1 MKYCIGRWPLLA
13 VLAALRPDSLRILT
27 RNVVEEF
34 ERAFNSTICT
44 LCKLPPLHSPA
55 VSAHQIL
62 SSQPIFFNFN
72 FSLTDPILKIYFRRK
87 KKKNVSGC
95 CEQMYRGGISCSV
108 IAVSFSFLG
117 NSNLLSFQF
126 RWEEYLFLVNI
137 SHHQQMKLICLNH

>member
-34 ERAFNSTICT
+34 ERAFNSTICSLCT

-62 SSQPIFFNFN
+62 SSQPIFFNF
-72 FSLTDPILKIYFRRK
+72 SLTDPILKISFRK
-87 KKKNVSGC
+87 KQFGSGC
-95 CEQMYRGGISCSV
+95 CEQIYRGGISCSV

-137 SHHQQMKLICLNH
+137 SHHQQMKLIYLNH